1 MKIELNATL
10 REHNTFGFDVS
21 AQYLVHLTEVVD
33 VPELIQKA
41 QKDNVPWQIFGGGSN
56 LVLAKDLDG
65 YTGLMKIKGRQL
77 LRETATHFYIEAMAG
92 ESWHELVLWSLENNY
107 DGLENLA
114 LIPGTVGAA
123 PIQNIGAYGLEL
135 AQVFDSLCAFDTLSN
150 KFIKLSKEQCEFSYR
165 NSIFKKEPGRY
176 VVVSV
181 CFELSKEWQANL
193 SYAELNKAFQNQE
206 KVLAKDI
213 CEKVCEIRQAK
224 LPDPQLIGNVGSFFH
239 NPVVSHQQH
248 FKLKQ
253 EFPLLVS
260 YPTDASNHEGEW
272 KLAAGWLIDQCG
284 FKGQRHGNVGVY
296 EKQALVLV
304 NHGGGTGPE
313 LLKLADTIKQKVKET
328 FGVSL
333 TIEPIIYQ

>member
-21 AQYLVHLTEVVD
+21 AQYLVHLTEVAD

-41 QKDNVPWQIFGGGSN
+41 QKENLPWQIFGGGSN
-56 LVLAKDLDG
+56 LVLAKDLVG
-65 YTGLMKIKGRQL
+65 YTGLMEIKGRQL

-92 ESWHELVLWSLENNY
+92 ESWHELVLWSLENHY

-135 AQVFDSLCAFDTLSN
+135 AQVFDSLCAFDTLNN

-165 NSIFKKEPGRY
+165 NSIFKQQPGRY
-176 VVVSV
+176 IVVSV
-181 CFELSKEWQANL
+181 CFELAKEWQANL
-193 SYAELNKAFQNQE
+193 SYAELNKTFQDQE

-213 CEKVCEIRQAK
+213 FKKVCEIRQAK
-224 LPDPQLIGNVGSFFH
+224 LPDPQLIGNAGSFFH
-239 NPVVSHQQH
+239 NPVVSHQKQLE
-248 FKLKQ
+248 LKRQ
-253 EFPLLVS
+253 FPLLVS
-260 YPTDASNHEGEW
+260 YPADASNHEGGW

-284 FKGQRHGNVGVY
+284 FKGQHHGHVGVY

-313 LLKLADTIKQKVKET
+313 LLKLADAIKQKVKET

>member
-1 MKIELNATL
+1 
-10 REHNTFGFDVS
+10 VS

-41 QKDNVPWQIFGGGSN
+41 QKDNIPWQIFGGGSN
-56 LVLAKDLDG
+56 LVLAKDLVG
-65 YTGLMKIKGRQL
+65 YTGLMEIKGRQL

-107 DGLENLA
+107 GGLENLA

-165 NSIFKKEPGRY
+165 NSVFKQQPGRY
-176 VVVSV
+176 IVVSV
-181 CFELSKEWQANL
+181 CFELAKEWQANL
-193 SYAELNKAFQNQE
+193 SYAELKKAFQDQE
-206 KVLAKDI
+206 KVLAKDVF
-213 CEKVCEIRQAK
+213 EKVCEIRQAK
-224 LPDPQLIGNVGSFFH
+224 LPDPQLTGNAGSFFH
-239 NPVVSHQQH
+239 NPVVSHQKQLE
-248 FKLKQ
+248 LKKQ
-253 EFPLLVS
+253 FPLLVS
-260 YPTDASNHEGEW
+260 YPTVVGNHEGDW

-284 FKGQRHGNVGVY
+284 FKGQRQGNVGVY

-304 NHGGGTGPE
+304 NHGGGTGVE
-313 LLKLADTIKQKVKET
+313 LLKLADNIKQKVKET

-333 TIEPIIYQ
+333 TVEPIIYQ

>member
-10 REHNTFGFDVS
+10 CEHNTFGFDVS

-181 CFELSKEWQANL
+181 CFELFKEWQANL

-206 KVLAKDI
+206 KVLAKDV
-213 CEKVCEIRQAK
+213 CAKVCEIRQAK
-224 LPDPQLIGNVGSFFH
+224 LPNPQLIGNAGSFFH

-260 YPTDASNHEGEW
+260 HPTEASNHEGDW

>member
-1 MKIELNATL
+1 ME
-10 REHNTFGFDVS
+10 
-21 AQYLVHLTEVVD
+21 
-33 VPELIQKA
+33 
-41 QKDNVPWQIFGGGSN
+41 
-56 LVLAKDLDG
+56 
-65 YTGLMKIKGRQL
+65 IKGRQL

-92 ESWHELVLWSLENNY
+92 ESWHELVAWALENNY

-135 AQVFDSLCAFDTLSN
+135 AQVFDSLCAFDTLNN

-165 NSIFKKEPGRY
+165 NSIFKQQPGRY
-176 VVVSV
+176 IVVSV
-181 CFELSKEWQANL
+181 CFELAKEWQANL
-193 SYAELNKAFQNQE
+193 SYAELNKTFQDQE

-213 CEKVCEIRQAK
+213 FKKVCEIRQAK
-224 LPDPQLIGNVGSFFH
+224 LPDPQLIGNAGSFFH
-239 NPVVSHQQH
+239 NPVVSHQKQLE
-248 FKLKQ
+248 LKRQ
-253 EFPLLVS
+253 FPLLVS
-260 YPTDASNHEGEW
+260 YPADASNHEGGW

-284 FKGQRHGNVGVY
+284 FKGQHHGHVGVY

-313 LLKLADTIKQKVKET
+313 LLKLADAIKQKVKET

-333 TIEPIIYQ
+333 TIEPIIYE

>member
-41 QKDNVPWQIFGGGSN
+41 LKDNVPWQIFGGGSN
-56 LVLAKDLDG
+56 LVLAKDLVG
-65 YTGLMKIKGRQL
+65 YTGLMEIKGRQL
-77 LRETATHFYIEAMAG
+77 LKETATHFYIEAMAG
-92 ESWHELVLWSLENNY
+92 ESWHELVVWSLESHY

-165 NSIFKKEPGRY
+165 NSIFKKSPGRY

-181 CFELSKEWQANL
+181 CFALPKEWRANL
-193 SYAELNKAFQNQE
+193 SYAELNKAFQDQE
-206 KVLAKDI
+206 QVLARDI
-213 CEKVCEIRQAK
+213 FEKVCEIRQAK
-224 LPDPQLIGNVGSFFH
+224 LPNPQLIGNVGSFFH
-239 NPVVSHQQH
+239 NPIVSHEQH

-253 EFPLLVS
+253 QFPLLVS
-260 YPTDASNHEGEW
+260 YPADASNQEGEW
-272 KLAAGWLIDQCG
+272 KLAAGWLIDRCG
-284 FKGQRHGNVGVY
+284 FKGQRQGSVGVY
-296 EKQALVLV
+296 ERQALVLV

-328 FGVSL
+328 FGISL
-333 TIEPIIYQ
+333 TIEPIIYH

>member
-10 REHNTFGFDVS
+10 CEHNTFGFDVS

-107 DGLENLA
+107 GGLENLA

-165 NSIFKKEPGRY
+165 NSVFKQQPGRY
-176 VVVSV
+176 IVVSV
-181 CFELSKEWQANL
+181 CFELAKEWQANL
-193 SYAELNKAFQNQE
+193 SYAELKKAFQDQE
-206 KVLAKDI
+206 KVLAKDVF
-213 CEKVCEIRQAK
+213 EKVCEIRQAK
-224 LPDPQLIGNVGSFFH
+224 LPDPQLTGNAGSFFH
-239 NPVVSHQQH
+239 NPVVSHQKQLE
-248 FKLKQ
+248 LKKQ
-253 EFPLLVS
+253 FPLLVS
-260 YPTDASNHEGEW
+260 YPTVVGNHEGDW

-284 FKGQRHGNVGVY
+284 FKGQRQGNVGVY

-304 NHGGGTGPE
+304 NHGGGTGVE
-313 LLKLADTIKQKVKET
+313 LLKLADNIKQKVKET

-333 TIEPIIYQ
+333 TVEPIIYQ

>member
-56 LVLAKDLDG
+56 LVLAKDLVG
-65 YTGLMKIKGRQL
+65 YTGLMEIKGRQL
-77 LRETATHFYIEAMAG
+77 LKETATHFYIEAMAG
-92 ESWHELVLWSLENNY
+92 ESWHELVLWSLENHY

-150 KFIKLSKEQCEFSYR
+150 KFIKLSKEACDFSYR
-165 NSIFKKEPGRY
+165 NSVFKKEPGRY

-181 CFELSKEWQANL
+181 CFALPKGWKANL
-193 SYAELNKAFQNQE
+193 SYAELNKAFQDSE

-213 CEKVCEIRQAK
+213 FEKVCEIRKAK
-224 LPDPQLIGNVGSFFH
+224 LPDPQLIGNAGSFFH
-239 NPVVSHQQH
+239 NPIVSHQQYLE
-248 FKLKQ
+248 LKQ
-253 EFPLLVS
+253 QFPLLVS
-260 YPTDASNHEGEW
+260 YPVDAGNQEGEW

-284 FKGQRHGNVGVY
+284 FKGQRQGNVGVY

-313 LLKLADTIKQKVKET
+313 LLKLADAIKQKVKET

>member
-1 MKIELNATL
+1 MKIESNATL

-107 DGLENLA
+107 GGLENLA

-165 NSIFKKEPGRY
+165 NSVFKQQPGRY
-176 VVVSV
+176 IVVSV
-181 CFELSKEWQANL
+181 CFELAKEWQANL
-193 SYAELNKAFQNQE
+193 SYAELKKAFQDQE
-206 KVLAKDI
+206 KVLAKDVF
-213 CEKVCEIRQAK
+213 EKVCEIRQAK
-224 LPDPQLIGNVGSFFH
+224 LPDPQLTGNAGSFFH
-239 NPVVSHQQH
+239 NPVVSHQKQLE
-248 FKLKQ
+248 LKKQ
-253 EFPLLVS
+253 FPLLVS
-260 YPTDASNHEGEW
+260 YPTVVGNHEGDW

-284 FKGQRHGNVGVY
+284 FKGQRQGNVGVY

-304 NHGGGTGPE
+304 NHGGGTGVE
-313 LLKLADTIKQKVKET
+313 LLKLADNIKQKVKET

-333 TIEPIIYQ
+333 TVEPIIYQ

>member
-1 MKIELNATL
+1 MKIESNATL

-41 QKDNVPWQIFGGGSN
+41 QKDNIPWQIFGGGSN
-56 LVLAKDLDG
+56 LVLAKDLVG
-65 YTGLMKIKGRQL
+65 YTGLMEIKGRQL

-107 DGLENLA
+107 GGLENLA

-165 NSIFKKEPGRY
+165 NSVFKQQPGRY
-176 VVVSV
+176 IVVSV
-181 CFELSKEWQANL
+181 CFELAKEWQANL
-193 SYAELNKAFQNQE
+193 SYAELKKAFQDQE
-206 KVLAKDI
+206 KVLAKDVF
-213 CEKVCEIRQAK
+213 EKVCEIRQAK
-224 LPDPQLIGNVGSFFH
+224 LPDPQLTGNAGSFFH
-239 NPVVSHQQH
+239 NPVVSHQKQLE
-248 FKLKQ
+248 LKKQ
-253 EFPLLVS
+253 FPLLVS
-260 YPTDASNHEGEW
+260 YPTVVGNHEGDW

-284 FKGQRHGNVGVY
+284 FKGQRQGNVGVY

-304 NHGGGTGPE
+304 NHGGGTGVE
-313 LLKLADTIKQKVKET
+313 LLKLADNIKQKVKET

-333 TIEPIIYQ
+333 TVEPIIYQ

>member
-21 AQYLVHLTEVVD
+21 AQYLVHLTEVAD

-41 QKDNVPWQIFGGGSN
+41 QKENLPWQIFGGGSN
-56 LVLAKDLDG
+56 LVLAKDLVG
-65 YTGLMKIKGRQL
+65 YTGMMEIKGRQL
-77 LRETATHFYIEAMAG
+77 LRETTTHFYIEAMAG
-92 ESWHELVLWSLENNY
+92 ESWHELVAWALENNY

-135 AQVFDSLCAFDTLSN
+135 AQVFDSLCAFDTLNN

-165 NSIFKKEPGRY
+165 NSIFKQQPGRY
-176 VVVSV
+176 IVVSV
-181 CFELSKEWQANL
+181 CFELAKEWQANL
-193 SYAELNKAFQNQE
+193 SYAELNKTFQDQE

-213 CEKVCEIRQAK
+213 FKKVCEIRQAK
-224 LPDPQLIGNVGSFFH
+224 LPDPQLIGNAGSFFH
-239 NPVVSHQQH
+239 NPVVSHQKQLE
-248 FKLKQ
+248 LKRQ
-253 EFPLLVS
+253 FPLLVS
-260 YPTDASNHEGEW
+260 YPADASNHEGGW

-284 FKGQRHGNVGVY
+284 FKGQHHGHVGVY

-313 LLKLADTIKQKVKET
+313 LLKLADAIKQKVKET

-333 TIEPIIYQ
+333 TIEPIIYE

>member
-1 MKIELNATL
+1 
-10 REHNTFGFDVS
+10 
-21 AQYLVHLTEVVD
+21 
-33 VPELIQKA
+33 LIQKA

-107 DGLENLA
+107 GGLENLA

-165 NSIFKKEPGRY
+165 NSVFKQQPGRY
-176 VVVSV
+176 IVVSV
-181 CFELSKEWQANL
+181 CFELAKEWQANL
-193 SYAELNKAFQNQE
+193 SYAELKKAFQDQE
-206 KVLAKDI
+206 KVLAKDVF
-213 CEKVCEIRQAK
+213 EKVCEIRQAK
-224 LPDPQLIGNVGSFFH
+224 LPDPQLTGNAGSFFH
-239 NPVVSHQQH
+239 NPVVSHQKQLE
-248 FKLKQ
+248 LKKQ
-253 EFPLLVS
+253 FPLLVS
-260 YPTDASNHEGEW
+260 YPTVVGNHEGDW

-284 FKGQRHGNVGVY
+284 FKGQRQGNVGVY

-304 NHGGGTGPE
+304 NHGGGTGVE
-313 LLKLADTIKQKVKET
+313 LLKLADNIKQKVKET

-333 TIEPIIYQ
+333 TVEPIIYQ

>member
-21 AQYLVHLTEVVD
+21 TQYLVHLTEVVD

-41 QKDNVPWQIFGGGSN
+41 QKDNLPWQIFGGGSN
-56 LVLAKDLDG
+56 LVLAKDLVG
-65 YTGLMKIKGRQL
+65 YTGLMEIKGRQFL
-77 LRETATHFYIEAMAG
+77 KETATHFYIEAMAG
-92 ESWHELVLWSLENNY
+92 ESWHELVLWSLDNHY

-150 KFIKLSKEQCEFSYR
+150 KFVKLSKDACDFSYR

-181 CFELSKEWQANL
+181 CFALPKGWKANL
-193 SYAELNKAFQNQE
+193 SYAELKKAFQDQE

-213 CEKVCEIRQAK
+213 FEKVCEIRQAK
-224 LPDPQLIGNVGSFFH
+224 LPDPQLIGNAGSFFH
-239 NPVVSHQQH
+239 NPVVNYQKHLE
-248 FKLKQ
+248 LKKQ
-253 EFPLLVS
+253 FPLLVS
-260 YPTDASNHEGEW
+260 YPTDAGNLEGNW

-284 FKGQRHGNVGVY
+284 FKGLSQGNVGVY

-333 TIEPIIYQ
+333 TVEPIIYQ

>member
-41 QKDNVPWQIFGGGSN
+41 QKDNIPWQIFGGGSN
-56 LVLAKDLDG
+56 LVLAKDLVG
-65 YTGLMKIKGRQL
+65 YTGLMEIKGRQL
-77 LRETATHFYIEAMAG
+77 LRETTTHFYIEAMAG
-92 ESWHELVLWSLENNY
+92 ESWHELVAWALENNY

-135 AQVFDSLCAFDTLSN
+135 AQVFDSLCAFDTLNN

-165 NSIFKKEPGRY
+165 NSVFKQQAGRY
-176 VVVSV
+176 IVVSV
-181 CFELSKEWQANL
+181 CFELAKEWQANL
-193 SYAELNKAFQNQE
+193 SYAELKKAFQDQE

-213 CEKVCEIRQAK
+213 FKKVCEIRQAK
-224 LPDPQLIGNVGSFFH
+224 LPDPQLIGNAGSFFH
-239 NPVVSHQQH
+239 NPVVSHQKQLE
-248 FKLKQ
+248 LKRQ
-253 EFPLLVS
+253 FPLLVS
-260 YPTDASNHEGEW
+260 YPADASNHEGGW

-284 FKGQRHGNVGVY
+284 FKGQHHGHVGVY

-313 LLKLADTIKQKVKET
+313 LLKLADAIKQKVKET

>member
-21 AQYLVHLTEVVD
+21 AQYLVHLTEVAD

-41 QKDNVPWQIFGGGSN
+41 QKENLPWQIFGGGSN
-56 LVLAKDLDG
+56 LVLAKDLVG
-65 YTGLMKIKGRQL
+65 YTGLMEIKGRQL

-92 ESWHELVLWSLENNY
+92 ESWHELVLWSLENHY

-135 AQVFDSLCAFDTLSN
+135 AQVFDSLCAFDTLNN

-165 NSIFKKEPGRY
+165 NSVFKKEPGRY
-176 VVVSV
+176 IVVSV
-181 CFELSKEWQANL
+181 CFALPKEWQANL
-193 SYAELNKAFQNQE
+193 SYAELKKAFQDQE

-213 CEKVCEIRQAK
+213 FKKVCEIRQAK
-224 LPDPQLIGNVGSFFH
+224 LPDPQLIGNAGSFFH
-239 NPVVSHQQH
+239 NPVVSHQKQLE
-248 FKLKQ
+248 LKKQ
-253 EFPLLVS
+253 FPLLVS
-260 YPTDASNHEGEW
+260 YPTDSSNHEADW

-284 FKGQRHGNVGVY
+284 FKGQRHGHVGVY

-304 NHGGGTGPE
+304 NHGGGTGVE
-313 LLKLADTIKQKVKET
+313 LLQLADTIKQKIKET

-333 TIEPIIYQ
+333 TVEPNIYQ

>member
-10 REHNTFGFDVS
+10 CEHNTFGFDVS

-41 QKDNVPWQIFGGGSN
+41 QKDNIPWQIFGGGSN
-56 LVLAKDLDG
+56 LVLAKDLVG
-65 YTGLMKIKGRQL
+65 YTGLMEIKGRQL

-107 DGLENLA
+107 GGLENLA

-165 NSIFKKEPGRY
+165 NSVFKQQPGRY
-176 VVVSV
+176 IVVSV
-181 CFELSKEWQANL
+181 CFELAKEWQANL
-193 SYAELNKAFQNQE
+193 SYAELKKAFQDQE
-206 KVLAKDI
+206 KVLAKDVF
-213 CEKVCEIRQAK
+213 EKVCEIRQAK
-224 LPDPQLIGNVGSFFH
+224 LPDPQLTGNAGSFFH
-239 NPVVSHQQH
+239 NPVVSHQKQLE
-248 FKLKQ
+248 LKKQ
-253 EFPLLVS
+253 FPLLVS
-260 YPTDASNHEGEW
+260 YPTVVGNHEGDW

-284 FKGQRHGNVGVY
+284 FKGQRQGNVGVY

-304 NHGGGTGPE
+304 NHGGGTGVE
-313 LLKLADTIKQKVKET
+313 LLKLADNIKQKVKET

-333 TIEPIIYQ
+333 TVEPIIYQ

>member
-56 LVLAKDLDG
+56 LVLAKDLVG
-65 YTGLMKIKGRQL
+65 YTGLMEIKGRQL
-77 LRETATHFYIEAMAG
+77 LRETPTHFYIEAMAG
-92 ESWHELVLWSLENNY
+92 ESWHELVAWSVENNY

-123 PIQNIGAYGLEL
+123 PIQNIGAYGSEL

-150 KFIKLSKEQCEFSYR
+150 KFMKLSKEQCEFSYR
-165 NSIFKKEPGRY
+165 NSIFKQQPGRY

-181 CFELSKEWQANL
+181 CFELPKVWQANL
-193 SYAELNKAFQNQE
+193 SYAELNRTFQDQE
-206 KVLAKDI
+206 QVIAKNI
-213 CEKVCEIRQAK
+213 FEKVCEIRQAK
-224 LPDPQLIGNVGSFFH
+224 LPDPELIGNAGSFFH
-239 NPVVSHQQH
+239 NPVVSHQKQLE
-248 FKLKQ
+248 LKKQ
-253 EFPLLVS
+253 FPLLVS
-260 YPTDASNHEGEW
+260 YPADASNHEGDW

-284 FKGQRHGNVGVY
+284 FKGQRQGRVGVY

>member
-1 MKIELNATL
+1 ME
-10 REHNTFGFDVS
+10 
-21 AQYLVHLTEVVD
+21 
-33 VPELIQKA
+33 
-41 QKDNVPWQIFGGGSN
+41 
-56 LVLAKDLDG
+56 
-65 YTGLMKIKGRQL
+65 IKGRQL

-92 ESWHELVLWSLENNY
+92 ESWHELVRWSLENNY

-150 KFIKLSKEQCEFSYR
+150 KFIKLSKEQCDFSYR
-165 NSIFKKEPGRY
+165 NSIFKKQPGRY

-181 CFELSKEWQANL
+181 CFALSKEWEANL
-193 SYAELNKAFQNQE
+193 SYAELNKTFQNQA
-206 KVLAKDI
+206 KVSAKDI
-213 CEKVCEIRQAK
+213 FEKVCSIRQAK
-224 LPDPQLIGNVGSFFH
+224 LPDPQVIGNAGSFFH

-260 YPTDASNHEGEW
+260 HPTDASNLEGDW

-284 FKGQRHGNVGVY
+284 FKGQRHGHVGVY
-296 EKQALVLV
+296 EKQALVLIH
-304 NHGGGTGPE
+304 HGGGTGLE
-313 LLKLADTIKQKVKET
+313 LLGLADAIAQKVKET

-333 TIEPIIYQ
+333 TIEPIVYR

>member
-41 QKDNVPWQIFGGGSN
+41 QKDNIPWQIFGGGSN
-56 LVLAKDLDG
+56 LVLAKDLVG
-65 YTGLMKIKGRQL
+65 YTGLMEIKGRQL

-92 ESWHELVLWSLENNY
+92 ESWHELVLWSLENHY

-135 AQVFDSLCAFDTLSN
+135 AQVFDSLCAFDTLNN
-150 KFIKLSKEQCEFSYR
+150 KFIKLFKEQCEFSYR
-165 NSIFKKEPGRY
+165 NSVFKQQAGRY
-176 VVVSV
+176 IVVSV
-181 CFELSKEWQANL
+181 CFELAKEWQANL
-193 SYAELNKAFQNQE
+193 SYAELNKTFQDQE

-213 CEKVCEIRQAK
+213 FKKVCEIRQAK
-224 LPDPQLIGNVGSFFH
+224 LPDPQLIGNAGSFFH
-239 NPVVSHQQH
+239 NPVVSHQKQLE
-248 FKLKQ
+248 LKKQ
-253 EFPLLVS
+253 FPLLVS
-260 YPTDASNHEGEW
+260 YPTDSSNHEADW

-284 FKGQRHGNVGVY
+284 FKGQRHGHVGVY

-304 NHGGGTGPE
+304 NHGGGTGVE
-313 LLKLADTIKQKVKET
+313 LLQLADTIKQKVKET

-333 TIEPIIYQ
+333 TVEPNIYQ

>member
-41 QKDNVPWQIFGGGSN
+41 QKDNLPWQIFGGGSN
-56 LVLAKDLDG
+56 LVLAKDLSG
-65 YTGLMKIKGRQL
+65 YTGLMEIKGRQL
-77 LRETATHFYIEAMAG
+77 LKETATHFYIEAMAG
-92 ESWHELVLWSLENNY
+92 ESWHELVLWSLENHY

-135 AQVFDSLCAFDTLSN
+135 AKVFDSLCAFDTLSN

-181 CFELSKEWQANL
+181 CFALPKEWQANL
-193 SYAELNKAFQNQE
+193 SYAELNKAFQNSE

-213 CEKVCEIRQAK
+213 FEKVCEIRQAK
-224 LPDPQLIGNVGSFFH
+224 LPDPQLIGNAGSFFH
-239 NPVVSHQQH
+239 NPIVSHLQNLE
-248 FKLKQ
+248 LKKQ
-253 EFPLLVS
+253 FPLLVS
-260 YPTDASNHEGEW
+260 YPVDTSNHESDW

-284 FKGQRHGNVGVY
+284 FKGQRQGNVGVY

-304 NHGGGTGPE
+304 NHGSGTGPE
-313 LLKLADTIKQKVKET
+313 LLGLADAIRQKVKET

>member
-1 MKIELNATL
+1 
-10 REHNTFGFDVS
+10 
-21 AQYLVHLTEVVD
+21 
-33 VPELIQKA
+33 
-41 QKDNVPWQIFGGGSN
+41 
-56 LVLAKDLDG
+56 
-65 YTGLMKIKGRQL
+65 
-77 LRETATHFYIEAMAG
+77 
-92 ESWHELVLWSLENNY
+92 LENHY

-135 AQVFDSLCAFDTLSN
+135 AQVFDSLRAFDTLSN

-165 NSIFKKEPGRY
+165 NSIFKKQPGRY
-176 VVVSV
+176 IVVSV
-181 CFELSKEWQANL
+181 CFELAKKWQANL
-193 SYAELNKAFQNQE
+193 YYAELNKAFQDQK

-213 CEKVCEIRQAK
+213 FEKVCSIRQAK
-224 LPDPQLIGNVGSFFH
+224 LPDPQLIGNAGSFFH
-239 NPVVSHQQH
+239 NPVVSHQKH
-248 FKLKQ
+248 LELKKQ
-253 EFPLLVS
+253 FPLLVS
-260 YPTDASNHEGEW
+260 YPTDAGNHEGDW

-284 FKGQRHGNVGVY
+284 FKGQRQGSVGVY

-304 NHGGGTGPE
+304 NHGGGTGVE

>member
-56 LVLAKDLDG
+56 LVLANDLDG
-65 YTGLMKIKGRQL
+65 YTGLMEIKGRQL

-135 AQVFDSLCAFDTLSN
+135 AQVFDSLCAFDTLSS

-176 VVVSV
+176 VVISV
-181 CFELSKEWQANL
+181 CFALPKEWQANL

-213 CEKVCEIRQAK
+213 CAKVCEIRQAK

-239 NPVVSHQQH
+239 NPVV
-248 FKLKQ
+248 
-253 EFPLLVS
+253 
-260 YPTDASNHEGEW
+260 N
-272 KLAAGWLIDQCG
+272 
-284 FKGQRHGNVGVY
+284 
-296 EKQALVLV
+296 
-304 NHGGGTGPE
+304 
-313 LLKLADTIKQKVKET
+313 
-328 FGVSL
+328 
-333 TIEPIIYQ
+333 YQ

>member
-41 QKDNVPWQIFGGGSN
+41 QKDNIPWQIFGGGSN
-56 LVLAKDLDG
+56 LVLAKDLVG
-65 YTGLMKIKGRQL
+65 YTGLMEIKGRQL

-92 ESWHELVLWSLENNY
+92 ESWHELVAWALENNY

-135 AQVFDSLCAFDTLSN
+135 AQVFDSLCAFDTLNN
-150 KFIKLSKEQCEFSYR
+150 KFIKLSKKQCEFSYR
-165 NSIFKKEPGRY
+165 NSVFKQQAGRY
-176 VVVSV
+176 IVVSV
-181 CFELSKEWQANL
+181 CFELAKEWQANL
-193 SYAELNKAFQNQE
+193 SYAELNKTFQDQE

-213 CEKVCEIRQAK
+213 FKKVCEIRQAK
-224 LPDPQLIGNVGSFFH
+224 LPDPQLIGNAGSFFH
-239 NPVVSHQQH
+239 NPVVSHQKQLE
-248 FKLKQ
+248 LKKQ
-253 EFPLLVS
+253 FPLLVS
-260 YPTDASNHEGEW
+260 YPTDSSNHEADW

-284 FKGQRHGNVGVY
+284 FKGQRHGHVGVY

-304 NHGGGTGPE
+304 NHGGGTGVE
-313 LLKLADTIKQKVKET
+313 LLQLADTIKQKVKET

-333 TIEPIIYQ
+333 TVEPNIYQ

>member
-41 QKDNVPWQIFGGGSN
+41 QKDNHPWQIFGGGSN
-56 LVLAKDLDG
+56 LVLAKDLVG
-65 YTGLMKIKGRQL
+65 YTGLMEIKGRQL

-92 ESWHELVLWSLENNY
+92 ESWHELVLWSLENHY

-165 NSIFKKEPGRY
+165 NSIFKKQAGRY
-176 VVVSV
+176 VIVSV
-181 CFELSKEWQANL
+181 CFALPKEWQANL
-193 SYAELNKAFQNQE
+193 SYAELKKAFQDQK
-206 KVLAKDI
+206 KVLAQDI
-213 CEKVCEIRQAK
+213 FGKVCEIRQAK
-224 LPDPQLIGNVGSFFH
+224 LPDPQLIGNAGSFFH
-239 NPVVSHQQH
+239 NPVVSHQKQLE
-248 FKLKQ
+248 LKQ
-253 EFPLLVS
+253 QFPLLVS
-260 YPTDASNHEGEW
+260 YPADASNHEGDW

-284 FKGQRHGNVGVY
+284 FKGQRHGHVGVY

-304 NHGGGTGPE
+304 NHGGGTGVE
-313 LLKLADTIKQKVKET
+313 LLQLADTIKQKVKET

-333 TIEPIIYQ
+333 TVEPIIYQ

>member
-1 MKIELNATL
+1 MKIESNATL

-41 QKDNVPWQIFGGGSN
+41 QKDNIPWQIFGGGSN
-56 LVLAKDLDG
+56 LVLAKDLVG
-65 YTGLMKIKGRQL
+65 YTGLMEIKGRQL

-107 DGLENLA
+107 GGLENLA

-165 NSIFKKEPGRY
+165 NSVFKQQPGRY
-176 VVVSV
+176 IVVSV
-181 CFELSKEWQANL
+181 CFELAKEWQANL
-193 SYAELNKAFQNQE
+193 SYAELKKAFQDQE
-206 KVLAKDI
+206 KVLAKDVF
-213 CEKVCEIRQAK
+213 EKVCEIRQAK
-224 LPDPQLIGNVGSFFH
+224 LPDPQLTGNAGSFFH
-239 NPVVSHQQH
+239 NPVVSHQKQLE
-248 FKLKQ
+248 LKKQ
-253 EFPLLVS
+253 FPLLVS
-260 YPTDASNHEGEW
+260 YPTVVGNHEGDW

-284 FKGQRHGNVGVY
+284 FKGLRQGNVGVY

-304 NHGGGTGPE
+304 NHGGGTGVE
-313 LLKLADTIKQKVKET
+313 LLKLADNIKQKVKET

-333 TIEPIIYQ
+333 TVEPIIYQ

>member
-1 MKIELNATL
+1 
-10 REHNTFGFDVS
+10 
-21 AQYLVHLTEVVD
+21 LTEVVD

-41 QKDNVPWQIFGGGSN
+41 QKDNIPWQIFGGGSN
-56 LVLAKDLDG
+56 LVLAKDLVG
-65 YTGLMKIKGRQL
+65 YTGLMEIKGRQL

-107 DGLENLA
+107 GGLENLA

-165 NSIFKKEPGRY
+165 NSVFKQQPGRY
-176 VVVSV
+176 IVVSV
-181 CFELSKEWQANL
+181 CFELAKEWQANL
-193 SYAELNKAFQNQE
+193 SYAELKKAFQDQE
-206 KVLAKDI
+206 KVLAKDVF
-213 CEKVCEIRQAK
+213 EKVCEIRQAK
-224 LPDPQLIGNVGSFFH
+224 LPDPQLTGNAGSFFH
-239 NPVVSHQQH
+239 NPVVSHQKQLE
-248 FKLKQ
+248 LKKQ
-253 EFPLLVS
+253 FPLLVS
-260 YPTDASNHEGEW
+260 YPTVVGNHEGDW

-284 FKGQRHGNVGVY
+284 FKGQRQGNVGVY

-304 NHGGGTGPE
+304 NHGGGTGVE
-313 LLKLADTIKQKVKET
+313 LLKLADNIKQKVKET

-333 TIEPIIYQ
+333 TVEPIIYQ

>member
-1 MKIELNATL
+1 ME
-10 REHNTFGFDVS
+10 
-21 AQYLVHLTEVVD
+21 
-33 VPELIQKA
+33 
-41 QKDNVPWQIFGGGSN
+41 
-56 LVLAKDLDG
+56 
-65 YTGLMKIKGRQL
+65 IKGHQL
-77 LRETATHFYIEAMAG
+77 LKETATHFYIEAMAG
-92 ESWHELVLWSLENNY
+92 ESWHELVLWSLENHY

-150 KFIKLSKEQCEFSYR
+150 KFIKLSKEACDFSYR

-181 CFELSKEWQANL
+181 CFALPKEWKANL
-193 SYAELNKAFQNQE
+193 SYAELNKAFQDSE

-213 CEKVCEIRQAK
+213 FEKVCSIRQAK
-224 LPDPQLIGNVGSFFH
+224 LPDPQLIGNAGSFFH
-239 NPVVSHQQH
+239 NPIVSHQQYLE
-248 FKLKQ
+248 LKQ
-253 EFPLLVS
+253 QFPLLVS
-260 YPTDASNHEGEW
+260 YPVDTNNQEGEW

-284 FKGQRHGNVGVY
+284 FKGQRQGNVGVY

-304 NHGGGTGPE
+304 NHGSGTGSE
-313 LLKLADTIKQKVKET
+313 LLDLADAIKQKVRET

>member
-33 VPELIQKA
+33 VSELIQKA
-41 QKDNVPWQIFGGGSN
+41 QKDNAPWQIFGGGSN
-56 LVLAKDLDG
+56 LVLAKDLVG
-65 YTGLMKIKGRQL
+65 YTGLMEIKGRQL

-92 ESWHELVLWSLENNY
+92 ESWHELVRWSLENNY

-150 KFIKLSKEQCEFSYR
+150 KFIKLSKEQCDFSYR
-165 NSIFKKEPGRY
+165 NSIFKKQPGRY

-181 CFELSKEWQANL
+181 CFALSKEWEANL
-193 SYAELNKAFQNQE
+193 SYAELNKAFQDQV
-206 KVLAKDI
+206 KVSAKDI
-213 CEKVCEIRQAK
+213 FEKVCSIRQAK
-224 LPDPQLIGNVGSFFH
+224 LPDPQVIGNAGSFFH

-260 YPTDASNHEGEW
+260 HPTDASNLEGDW

-284 FKGQRHGNVGVY
+284 FKGQRHGHVGVY
-296 EKQALVLV
+296 EKQALVLIH
-304 NHGGGTGPE
+304 HGGGAGLE
-313 LLKLADTIKQKVKET
+313 LLGLADAIAQKVKET

-333 TIEPIIYQ
+333 TIEPIVYR

>member
-1 MKIELNATL
+1 
-10 REHNTFGFDVS
+10 
-21 AQYLVHLTEVVD
+21 
-33 VPELIQKA
+33 
-41 QKDNVPWQIFGGGSN
+41 
-56 LVLAKDLDG
+56 LVLAKDLVG
-65 YTGLMKIKGRQL
+65 YTGLMEIKGRQL
-77 LRETATHFYIEAMAG
+77 LKETATHFYIEAMAG
-92 ESWHELVLWSLENNY
+92 ESWHELVLWSLENHY

-150 KFIKLSKEQCEFSYR
+150 KFIKLSKEACDFSYR
-165 NSIFKKEPGRY
+165 NSVFKKEPGRY

-181 CFELSKEWQANL
+181 CFALPKEWKANL
-193 SYAELNKAFQNQE
+193 SYAELKKAFQDQE

-213 CEKVCEIRQAK
+213 FKKVCEIRQAK
-224 LPDPQLIGNVGSFFH
+224 LPDPQLIGNAGSFFH
-239 NPVVSHQQH
+239 NPVVSHQKQLE
-248 FKLKQ
+248 LKKQ
-253 EFPLLVS
+253 FPLLVS
-260 YPTDASNHEGEW
+260 YPTDSSNHEADW

-284 FKGQRHGNVGVY
+284 FKGQRHGHVGVY

-313 LLKLADTIKQKVKET
+313 LLKLADAIKQKVKET

-333 TIEPIIYQ
+333 TIEPIIYE

>member
-56 LVLAKDLDG
+56 LVLAKDLAG
-65 YTGLMKIKGRQL
+65 YTGLMEIKGRQL
-77 LRETATHFYIEAMAG
+77 LKETATHFYIEAMAG
-92 ESWHELVLWSLENNY
+92 ESWHELVRWSLENNY
-107 DGLENLA
+107 EGLENLA

-150 KFIKLSKEQCEFSYR
+150 KFIKLSKEQCDFSYR
-165 NSIFKKEPGRY
+165 NSVFKKQPGRY

-181 CFELSKEWQANL
+181 CFALPKEWKANL
-193 SYAELNKAFQNQE
+193 SYAELNKAFQDQA
-206 KVLAKDI
+206 KVCAKDI
-213 CEKVCEIRQAK
+213 FEKVCSIRQAK
-224 LPDPQLIGNVGSFFH
+224 LPDPRVIGNAGSFFH
-239 NPVVSHQQH
+239 NPVVGYQQH
-248 FKLKQ
+248 LELKKQ
-253 EFPLLVS
+253 FPLMVS
-260 YPTDASNHEGEW
+260 YPTDASNLEGDW

-284 FKGQRHGNVGVY
+284 FKGQRQGNVGVY

-304 NHGGGTGPE
+304 NHGAGTGLE
-313 LLKLADTIKQKVKET
+313 LLGLADEIKQKVKET